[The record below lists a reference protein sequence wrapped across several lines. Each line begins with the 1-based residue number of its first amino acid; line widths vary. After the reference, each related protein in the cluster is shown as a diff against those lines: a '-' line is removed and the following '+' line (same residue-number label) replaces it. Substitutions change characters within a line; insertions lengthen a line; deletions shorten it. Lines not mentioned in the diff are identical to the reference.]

1 MVPTRRFELPRLY
14 QWILSPPRLPFR
26 HVGIPLKNISNL
38 KENSNVNKRLKKSEK
53 IYNYQYM
60 KKDLNKVK
68 KFTIKVHKMKPRD
81 SALFIAS
88 MSISF
93 LLGICLILTGVFFN
107 NNTQNAFTN
116 AYSISGIVILCFTL
130 LTVTLLTL
138 ISNYGGK
145 LSRLLTIE
153 DENKKSEDNKENI
166 EQNNTK

>member
-1 MVPTRRFELPRLY
+1 
-14 QWILSPPRLPFR
+14 
-26 HVGIPLKNISNL
+26 
-38 KENSNVNKRLKKSEK
+38 
-53 IYNYQYM
+53 
-60 KKDLNKVK
+60 
-68 KFTIKVHKMKPRD
+68 MKPRD